1 MTDRM
6 HIELRLNGPAILT
19 GPFTLDNGE
28 QVESGE
34 KIALCRCGASA
45 KKPRCD
51 GAHKAA
57 GFEADGVEPPRK
69 PN

>member
-1 MTDRM
+1 MTEKV
-6 HIELRLNGPAILT
+6 HIELRQNGPAIIT

-28 QVESGE
+28 EVEAGE
-34 KIALCRCGASA
+34 KMALCRCGESA

-57 GFEADGVEPPRK
+57 GFKASGVEPPRK
-69 PN
+69 PD